1 MWLENCYFSGV
12 TTTADQRDGMST
24 VLGKM
29 ASGKKT
35 ESGKHEQGVNGR
47 RSSKRNKEGPIGK
60 FLI

>member
-1 MWLENCYFSGV
+1 MN
-12 TTTADQRDGMST
+12 T

-60 FLI
+60 SFI